1 MKRLSV
7 YIVVLFFMT
16 VNRAWGDGSEAKN
29 ELVKEMAPVVIESAS
44 VAGDSTRVT
53 PAEAFLKAYSM
64 NSLLMIE
71 TNQIETI
78 YIYDSTGALH
88 LEHTPTS
95 TFSAIPISRGEYTVK
110 TEHLSQEV
118 VVK

>member
-16 VNRAWGDGSEAKN
+16 VNSAWGDGSEAKN
-29 ELVKEMAPVVIESAS
+29 AFVKEMAPAVIESVTA
-44 VAGDSTRVT
+44 AGDSVSV
-53 PAEAFLKAYSM
+53 AVEEAFLKVYSM

-71 TNQIETI
+71 TNQIQTI
-78 YIYDSTGALH
+78 YIYDATGALH
-88 LEHTPTS
+88 MEHTPTS
-95 TFSAIPISRGEYTVK
+95 TLSAIPISRGEYTVK
-110 TEHLSQEV
+110 TERLSRVV